1 MEIRLSNNAD
11 KFLTKQ
17 YRGYP
22 NGIHLVRLFIDEK
35 LARAT
40 NPTALPNCKKMQG
53 AKDLWRW
60 RDRTLTHNRLCEKHL
75 ANHRNHKNIYERGR
89 ILGLRH
95 KINQSKI

>member
-1 MEIRLSNNAD
+1 MEIRLSNSAD

-17 YRGYP
+17 YRGDP

-35 LARAT
+35 LAKAT

-60 RDRTLTHNRLCEKHL
+60 RVGHYRIIGFV
-75 ANHRNHKNIYERGR
+75 RNAELIIE
-89 ILGLRH
+89 II
-95 KINQSKI
+95 KISTRESAY